1 MGRDA
6 DGEVKKK
13 GGVDMALDTDEDGML
28 KWVYE
33 KRKQGEKKG
42 FARPKRR
49 GYTKDVFNLDRQWL
63 SWTV

>member
-33 KRKQGEKKG
+33 KRK
-42 FARPKRR
+42 
-49 GYTKDVFNLDRQWL
+49 
-63 SWTV
+63 